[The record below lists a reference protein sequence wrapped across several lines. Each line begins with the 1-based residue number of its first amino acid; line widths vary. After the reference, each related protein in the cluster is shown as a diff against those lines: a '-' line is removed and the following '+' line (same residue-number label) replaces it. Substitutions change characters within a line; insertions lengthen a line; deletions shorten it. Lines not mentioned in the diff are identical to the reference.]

1 MRLAFC
7 FMFDSFVYKQTLV
20 MKRLFMLFTG
30 LAWIQ
35 ASQAQL
41 FPKKGDTS
49 SGSIRSSIQRVFS
62 KSGGG
67 SLSAED
73 VAAGLR
79 EALTVGA
86 QRGTRKLN
94 AVDGFFANAA
104 LKILMPPEATKVEE
118 TLRSLGMG
126 RQVDQAILAMNRAAE
141 DAAGAAAPIFIDA
154 VKGMTINDAM
164 GILKGGDNAATQYLR
179 SKTSAQLTEAFRPV
193 IEQSLRKVDATRH
206 WNTIFT
212 NYNRVSREK
221 VNPDLS
227 AYVTDKAL
235 SGIFTQ
241 LAEEERSIRKDPAA
255 RTTELLKRVFQ

>member
-1 MRLAFC
+1 
-7 FMFDSFVYKQTLV
+7 
-20 MKRLFMLFTG
+20 ML
-30 LAWIQ
+30 Q
-35 ASQAQL
+35 ESQAQL
-41 FPKKGDTS
+41 LRKKVDTS
-49 SGSIRSSIQRVFS
+49 SNSIRSSIDKLFG
-62 KSGGG
+62 KGSGT
-67 SLSAED
+67 SLSAAD

-79 EALTVGA
+79 EALSLGA

-104 LKILMPPEATKVEE
+104 LKILMPPEARKVEE

-154 VKGMTINDAM
+154 INGMTINDAM

-179 SKTSAQLTEAFRPV
+179 SKTTAQLTEVFRPV

-212 NYNRVSREK
+212 NYNRVSRDK

-227 AYVTDKAL
+227 AYVTEKAL

-241 LAEEERSIRKDPAA
+241 LAEEEKSIRKDPAA